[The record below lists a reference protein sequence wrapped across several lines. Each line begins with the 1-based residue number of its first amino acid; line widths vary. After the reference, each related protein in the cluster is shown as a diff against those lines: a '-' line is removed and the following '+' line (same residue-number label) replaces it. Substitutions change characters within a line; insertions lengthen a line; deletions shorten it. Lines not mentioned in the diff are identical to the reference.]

1 MNERP
6 KMNLLGMDGNIFAV
20 LGKASQLLRRNG
32 LNGQAKEM
40 SNRVFESHSYQEAL
54 QIISEYV
61 ETEISEPMINKSSS
75 KRKTNRSKD
84 HR

>member
-6 KMNLLGMDGNIFAV
+6 KMNLLGMDGNIFAI
-20 LGKASQLLRRNG
+20 LGKASQLLKRNG
-32 LNGQAKEM
+32 LNNQAKEM
-40 SNRVFESHSYQEAL
+40 SNRVFESHSYQAAL

-75 KRKTNRSKD
+75 KKKANRSKD